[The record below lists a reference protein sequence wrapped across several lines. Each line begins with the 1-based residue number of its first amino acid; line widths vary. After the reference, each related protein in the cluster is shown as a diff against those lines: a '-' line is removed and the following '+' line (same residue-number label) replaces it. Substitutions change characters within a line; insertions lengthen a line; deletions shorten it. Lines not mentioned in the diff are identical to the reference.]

1 MLNLSTSTHLD
12 HYIMHAREALGVDS
26 QQQWVRGNGDI
37 TSETESEADDL
48 LQQHL
53 EELSAKLSHDPEKSG
68 FMR

>member
-1 MLNLSTSTHLD
+1 MMNLCNTTHLD

-26 QQQWVRGNGDI
+26 QQQWVRGQGDI
-37 TSETESEADDL
+37 TSETESEADEL

-53 EELSAKLSHDPEKSG
+53 DELSAKLSHDPEKSS